1 MKPVEEMFP
10 HALRAV
16 EKCIAESPE
25 NKTVKKVYNGYV
37 SSFGASIIQSGML
50 PAIANLEK
58 ETGGTEGDKKKIAN
72 AILFILK
79 EKSNRYG
86 NNPEFNT
93 LFKMALKFSKD
104 KSFKTDL
111 TNAVIAL
118 KLAIRMFKL
127 EEGDKK
133 NGKN

>member
-1 MKPVEEMFP
+1 MKPVEKMFP

-16 EKCIAESPE
+16 EKYIAEPE

-50 PAIANLEK
+50 PAIANLDK
-58 ETGGTEGDKKKIAN
+58 ETGRTEGDKKKIAD
-72 AILFILK
+72 AILCILK

-86 NNPEFNT
+86 NNPEFN
-93 LFKMALKFSKD
+93 LLSEMALKFSKD

-127 EEGDKK
+127 DEGDKQ